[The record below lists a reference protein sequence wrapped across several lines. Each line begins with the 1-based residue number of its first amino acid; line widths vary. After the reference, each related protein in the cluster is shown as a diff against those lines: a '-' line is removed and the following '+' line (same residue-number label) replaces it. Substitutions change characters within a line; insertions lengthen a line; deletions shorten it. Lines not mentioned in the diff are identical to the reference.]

1 MIDPTFSNTNKL
13 FVVSVRNGGKDLT
26 RLSFSRY
33 YMPLVEINSF
43 NAMIDNEPFLIN
55 LWKTNKKHSGN
66 SLDCFNHQKYYKL
79 SGIDDGFRN
88 MFVYQPTFDMLR
100 GKKDKNIE
108 YVIGWKSKYLFK
120 SKLFQLHDVFL
131 LFGYKIR
138 IQFNKTP

>member
-1 MIDPTFSNTNKL
+1 MIDPTFSNINKL
-13 FVVSVRNGGKDLT
+13 FVVSFRNGGKDLT

-79 SGIDDGFRN
+79 SGIDDGFQN
-88 MFVYQPTFDMLR
+88 MFVYQPTFDMLEV
-100 GKKDKNIE
+100 KKTRTLSMLLVGNQNICLNLNFFH
-108 YVIGWKSKYLFK
+108 YMMCSYFSDTK
-120 SKLFQLHDVFL
+120 
-131 LFGYKIR
+131 
-138 IQFNKTP
+138 